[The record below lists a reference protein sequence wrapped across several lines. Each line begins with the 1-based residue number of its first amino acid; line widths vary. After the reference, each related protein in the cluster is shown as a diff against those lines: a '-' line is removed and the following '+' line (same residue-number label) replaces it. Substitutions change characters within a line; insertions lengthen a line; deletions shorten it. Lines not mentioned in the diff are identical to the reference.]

1 MTQQPI
7 SDVVSHRTSE
17 GGSKFP
23 IPVDLSATTRW
34 TLWVFGSALVAIV
47 LWSLFAELNAGSVA
61 IGEVAPFGRSQ
72 TVQHLEG
79 GIIRAIK
86 VRDGDPVKRG
96 QELVELDDGDA
107 RAGVAINQTERD
119 ARAALVE
126 RLTAERDGLPYKA
139 AGPTSP
145 AIASQVRLFELRRD
159 ALFKELASLTNRKT
173 ELGRELDAWQKKTE
187 ALASVKGYAEDE
199 RRINQDLY
207 DKNFISKSR
216 LIALDS
222 RNSETQASQSESH
235 AEIARA
241 HQRVGDTDMQINKL
255 KAEWLNAVVE
265 ELRRAQDELAVARE
279 KARVAEERLARTHVL
294 APQDGVVKGLRTM
307 TLGAVI
313 APGGTLLDVVPVTDR
328 MVVEAR
334 IPPDDIDVVQPG
346 TRARLRLTAY
356 KARSH
361 LRLEGIVKSVSAD
374 AFRDEKSGQSYYT
387 ARIEVTD
394 DKANKESKL
403 PMQPGM
409 LVEVEVVGG
418 ARSPM
423 RYLFDPIVQSFG
435 RAFKEE

>member
-1 MTQQPI
+1 MTNLSLNPSAAETQ
-7 SDVVSHRTSE
+7 
-17 GGSKFP
+17 KFSV
-23 IPVDLSATTRW
+23 PVDLSATTRAS
-34 TLWVFGSALVAIV
+34 LWVFASALVAIV
-47 LWSLFAELNAGSVA
+47 LWSVFAELNTGSVA

-79 GIIRAIK
+79 GMVRDIK
-86 VRDGDPVKRG
+86 VRDGDTVKRG
-96 QELVELDDGDA
+96 QELIVLDDGDA

-139 AGPTSP
+139 AGSTNQISP

-173 ELGRELDAWQKKTE
+173 ELRKELDAWTEKTA
-187 ALASVKGYAEDE
+187 ALASLKGYAEDE

-241 HQRVGDTDMQINKL
+241 HQRIGDTDQQINKL
-255 KAEWLNAVVE
+255 RAEWLNAVVE

-279 KARVAEERLARTHVL
+279 KARVAEERLARTHVV

-313 APGGTLLDVVPVTDR
+313 APGGMLLDVVPVTDR
-328 MVVEAR
+328 MVIEAR

-361 LRLEGIVKSVSAD
+361 LRLEGVVKSVSAD

>member
-1 MTQQPI
+1 MTQQSI
-7 SDVVSHRTSE
+7 SDVVSRPTSAST
-17 GGSKFP
+17 SKFP

-47 LWSLFAELNAGSVA
+47 LWSLFAELNTGSVA

-79 GIIRAIK
+79 GMIRDIK
-86 VRDGDPVKRG
+86 VRDGDTVKRG
-96 QELVELDDGDA
+96 QELILLDDGDA
-107 RAGVAINQTERD
+107 RAAVAINQTERD
-119 ARAALVE
+119 SRAALVE
-126 RLTAERDGLPYKA
+126 RLTAERDSLPYKA
-139 AGPTSP
+139 AGPISP

-159 ALFKELASLTNRKT
+159 ALFKELASLTNRKI
-173 ELGRELDAWQKKTE
+173 ELGKELDAWTQKTA
-187 ALASVKGYAEDE
+187 ALSSLKGYAEDE

-241 HQRVGDTDMQINKL
+241 HQRIGDTDLQINKL

-265 ELRRAQDELAVARE
+265 ELRRAQDELTVARE

-313 APGGTLLDVVPVTDR
+313 APGGTLLDVVPVADV
-328 MVVEAR
+328 MIIEAR

-361 LRLEGIVKSVSAD
+361 LRLEGVVKSVSAD
-374 AFRDEKSGQSYYT
+374 AFRDEKTGQSYYT

-394 DKANKESKL
+394 DKANQESKL
-403 PMQPGM
+403 PLQPGM

>member
-1 MTQQPI
+1 MTHLPHNSSAAETQ
-7 SDVVSHRTSE
+7 
-17 GGSKFP
+17 KFSV
-23 IPVDLSATTRW
+23 PVDLSATTRA
-34 TLWVFGSALVAIV
+34 TLWVFGGALTAIV
-47 LWSLFAELNAGSVA
+47 LWSVFAELSTGSVA

-79 GIIRAIK
+79 GIVRDIK
-86 VRDGDPVKRG
+86 VRDGDAVKRG
-96 QELVELDDGDA
+96 QELVVLDDGDA

-139 AGPTSP
+139 VGANSP
-145 AIASQVRLFELRRD
+145 AIASQVRLFELRRE
-159 ALFKELASLTNRKT
+159 ALGKELASLSGRKA
-173 ELGRELDAWQKKTE
+173 ELRKELEAWTQKTQ
-187 ALASVKGYAEDE
+187 ALSSLKGYAEDE
-199 RRINQDLY
+199 RRINQELY

-241 HQRVGDTDMQINKL
+241 HQRIGDTDQQVNKL
-255 KAEWLNAVVE
+255 KSEWLNAVVE

-279 KARVAEERLARTHVL
+279 KARVAEERLARTRVL

-313 APGGTLLDVVPVTDR
+313 APGGTLLDVVPVTDS
-328 MVVEAR
+328 MVIEAR

-361 LRLEGIVKSVSAD
+361 LRLEGVVKSVSAD

-403 PMQPGM
+403 PLQPGM

-418 ARSPM
+418 ARSPI